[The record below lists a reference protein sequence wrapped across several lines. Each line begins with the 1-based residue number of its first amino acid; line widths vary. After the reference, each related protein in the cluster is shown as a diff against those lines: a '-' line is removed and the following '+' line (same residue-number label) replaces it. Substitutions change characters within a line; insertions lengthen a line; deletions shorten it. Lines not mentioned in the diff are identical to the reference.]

1 MVLSVEVALAQP
13 SYGGQMGLKQRIAA
27 ITAWV
32 MKLKPVRVFMQ
43 YNAKGGPL
51 LAAGLSYQAI
61 FAVFA
66 AIWVGFSIAGFVIRA
81 NPEVEKAFLQL
92 LSTNLPGLID
102 DGSGGGALDADKL
115 LATGVLTWTG
125 AIAAVG
131 LLFTALGWL
140 ASGRDAVRLLF
151 GLPGAPTNFLL
162 LKLKDLGLA
171 LGFGLA
177 MLLSAGLSVFS
188 TAALSAVFGWVGI
201 DEHST
206 FAIIAAR
213 AVGLLVVL
221 LLDMAVLLVFY
232 RVVSGINIPF
242 AQLRQG
248 VLLAGVALVVL
259 QALGSSLLGGA
270 TKNPLLASFAVIIG
284 LLIWFNLICQVTL
297 IAATW
302 IAVSADDKGVDLT
315 GTVRRARKR
324 GAPSDTAVA
333 L

>member
-1 MVLSVEVALAQP
+1 MA
-13 SYGGQMGLKQRIAA
+13 LKQRIAA
-27 ITAWV
+27 VTAWV

-51 LAAGLSYQAI
+51 LSAGLSYQAI

-81 NPEVEKAFLQL
+81 NPDVEKAFLQL
-92 LSTNLPGLID
+92 LATSLPGLID
-102 DGSGGGALDADKL
+102 DGSGHGAINADKL
-115 LATGVLTWTG
+115 LSTGILTWTG
-125 AIAAVG
+125 VVAAVG

-177 MLLSAGLSVFS
+177 MLLSAGISVFS
-188 TAALSAVFGWVGI
+188 TAALSAVFDWVGI
-201 DEHST
+201 DRHSE
-206 FAIIAAR
+206 FATIAAR
-213 AVGLLVVL
+213 AVGLFVVL
-221 LLDMAVLLVFY
+221 LLDVAVLAAFY
-232 RVVSGINIPF
+232 RVVSGIRIPF
-242 AQLRQG
+242 RQLGQG
-248 VLLAGVALVVL
+248 VLLAAVALVVL

-302 IAVSADDKGVDLT
+302 IAVSADDKGVDLS
-315 GTVRRARKR
+315 GGARRRA
-324 GAPSDTAVA
+324 GAAAPSGTETA

>member
-1 MVLSVEVALAQP
+1 MA
-13 SYGGQMGLKQRIAA
+13 LKQRIAA
-27 ITAWV
+27 VVTRV
-32 MKLKPVRVFMQ
+32 QKLKPVRVFMQ

-51 LAAGLSYQAI
+51 LAAGLSYQAL

-66 AIWVGFSIAGFVIRA
+66 AIWVGFAIAGFAIKS
-81 NPEVEKAFLQL
+81 NPELEQAFITLLQ
-92 LSTNLPGLID
+92 TNVPGLID
-102 DGSGGGALDADKL
+102 TGMGGAINADSL
-115 LATGVLTWTG
+115 FSSGILTWTG

-151 GLPGAPTNFLL
+151 GLPTAPTNFLL

-177 MLLSAGLSVFS
+177 MVLSAGLSVFS
-188 TAALSAVFGWVGI
+188 TAALSSVFDWLGV
-201 DEHST
+201 DQESDL
-206 FAIIAAR
+206 AIVTAR
-213 AVGLLVVL
+213 AVGLLIVLVLDAVVL
-221 LLDMAVLLVFY
+221 GTFY
-232 RVVSGINIPF
+232 RIVSGIHIPF
-242 AQLRQG
+242 RQLAQG
-248 VLLAGVALVVL
+248 VLLAAIALGVL

-297 IAATW
+297 VGATW
-302 IAVSADDKGVDLT
+302 IAVSSDDDGVDLSGRRMKGRKTSEPPT
-315 GTVRRARKR
+315 GV
-324 GAPSDTAVA
+324 GAA

>member
-1 MVLSVEVALAQP
+1 MA
-13 SYGGQMGLKQRIAA
+13 LKQRIAA
-27 ITAWV
+27 VVTRV
-32 MKLKPVRVFMQ
+32 QRLKPVRVFMQ

-51 LAAGLSYQAI
+51 LAAGLSYQAL

-66 AIWVGFSIAGFVIRA
+66 AIWVGFAIAGFAIKS
-81 NPEVEKAFLQL
+81 NPELEQAFLTL
-92 LSTNLPGLID
+92 LQTNVPGLID
-102 DGSGGGALDADKL
+102 TGMGGAINADSL
-115 LATGVLTWTG
+115 FSSGILTWTG

-151 GLPGAPTNFLL
+151 GLPTAPTNFLL

-177 MLLSAGLSVFS
+177 MVLSAGLSVLS
-188 TAALSAVFGWVGI
+188 TAALSSVFDWLGV
-201 DEHST
+201 DQESDL
-206 FAIIAAR
+206 AIVAAR
-213 AVGLLVVL
+213 AVGLLIVL
-221 LLDMAVLLVFY
+221 VLDALVLGTFY
-232 RVVSGINIPF
+232 RIVSGIHIPF
-242 AQLRQG
+242 RQLAQG
-248 VLLAGVALVVL
+248 VLLAAIALGVL

-297 IAATW
+297 VGATW
-302 IAVSADDKGVDLT
+302 IAVSSDDAGVDLSGRRMKGRKTSEPPT
-315 GTVRRARKR
+315 GV
-324 GAPSDTAVA
+324 GAA

>member
-1 MVLSVEVALAQP
+1 MTV
-13 SYGGQMGLKQRIAA
+13 KQRIAA
-27 ITAWV
+27 VRAWV

-43 YNAKGGPL
+43 YNSKGGPL
-51 LAAGLSYQAI
+51 LAAGLSYQAL

-66 AIWVGFSIAGFVIRA
+66 AVWVGFAIAGFVIKS
-81 NPEVEKAFLQL
+81 NPELSQAFLTL
-92 LSTNLPGLID
+92 LATNVPGLID
-102 DGSGGGALDADKL
+102 DGTGDGAIDAQTL
-115 LATGVLTWTG
+115 FSTGVLTWTG

-140 ASGRDAVRLLF
+140 ASGRDAVRILF
-151 GLPGAPTNFLL
+151 GLPTAPTNFLL

-188 TAALSAVFGWVGI
+188 TAALSTVFDWMGI
-201 DEHST
+201 DQRSDL
-206 FAIIAAR
+206 AIVAAR
-213 AVGLLVVL
+213 AVGLVIVL
-221 LLDMAVLLVFY
+221 LLDAVVLGAFY
-232 RVVSGINIPF
+232 RVVSGIRIPWR
-242 AQLRQG
+242 QLGQG
-248 VLLAGVALVVL
+248 VLLAGLALGVL

-297 IAATW
+297 IGATW
-302 IAVSADDKGVDLT
+302 IAVSADDEGVDLT
-315 GTVRRARKR
+315 GVRKR
-324 GAPSDTAVA
+324 GRKTGTAPTDLATA